1 MDKKLEHADFLLYCY
16 TQLHLVFSEKL
27 ASSHVQGEGIWKASE
42 APANKRRRPKSS
54 SLSLKTKS
62 VTDDRNEYA
71 AARNEGGAP
80 AGNAVNGAAA
90 ANGQDVRDAVEV
102 DNVPAAQ
109 QVLEGTSSSTEL
121 EENEDNFSA
130 LGWESR
136 GIKGRTDCVG
146 RKSNG

>member
-16 TQLHLVFSEKL
+16 TQLHLGFSENL

-42 APANKRRRPKSS
+42 APASKRGRPRSS
-54 SLSLKTKS
+54 SLSLTTKS
-62 VTDDRNEYA
+62 VTDDRNEDA
-71 AARNEGGAP
+71 AARNEGGAQ
-80 AGNAVNGAAA
+80 AGNAMNGASG

-109 QVLEGTSSSTEL
+109 QVLEGTSSCTES
-121 EENEDNFSA
+121 EKNEDYFSA
-130 LGWESR
+130 PGRESR
-136 GIKGRTDCVG
+136 GMEGRTDCVG

>member
-16 TQLHLVFSEKL
+16 TQLHLGFSENL
-27 ASSHVQGEGIWKASE
+27 ASSHVQGECIWKA
-42 APANKRRRPKSS
+42 PASKRRRPRSS
-54 SLSLKTKS
+54 SLSLTTKS
-62 VTDDRNEYA
+62 VTDDRNEDA

-109 QVLEGTSSSTEL
+109 QVLEGTSSSTES
-121 EENEDNFSA
+121 EENEDDFSA
-130 LGWESR
+130 LGRESR
-136 GIKGRTDCVG
+136 GMEGRTDCVG

>member
-1 MDKKLEHADFLLYCY
+1 MSLTTE
-16 TQLHLVFSEKL
+16 SE
-27 ASSHVQGEGIWKASE
+27 S
-42 APANKRRRPKSS
+42 
-54 SLSLKTKS
+54 
-62 VTDDRNEYA
+62 DDRNEDA

-80 AGNAVNGAAA
+80 AGNGMNGAAA

-109 QVLEGTSSSTEL
+109 QVLEGTSSSTES

-130 LGWESR
+130 LGWQSR
-136 GIKGRTDCVG
+136 GIEGRTDCVG

>member
-16 TQLHLVFSEKL
+16 TQLHLGFSKNL

-42 APANKRRRPKSS
+42 APASKRRRPKSS

-62 VTDDRNEYA
+62 VTDDRNEDA

-109 QVLEGTSSSTEL
+109 QVLEGISSSTES

-130 LGWESR
+130 LGWES
-136 GIKGRTDCVG
+136 
-146 RKSNG
+146 

>member
-16 TQLHLVFSEKL
+16 TQLHLGFSENL

-42 APANKRRRPKSS
+42 APASKRRRPKSS

-62 VTDDRNEYA
+62 VTDDRNEDA

-80 AGNAVNGAAA
+80 AGNAV
-90 ANGQDVRDAVEV
+90 NGQDVRDAVEV

-109 QVLEGTSSSTEL
+109 QVLEGTSSSTES

-136 GIKGRTDCVG
+136 GIEGRTDCVG

>member
-1 MDKKLEHADFLLYCY
+1 MEEKLEHADFLLYCY
-16 TQLHLVFSEKL
+16 TQLHLGFSENL

-42 APANKRRRPKSS
+42 APASKRRRPRSS
-54 SLSLKTKS
+54 SLSLTTKS
-62 VTDDRNEYA
+62 VTDDRNKDV

-90 ANGQDVRDAVEV
+90 ANGQDVKDAVEV

-109 QVLEGTSSSTEL
+109 QVLEGTSLSTEW
-121 EENEDNFSA
+121 EENEDDFSA
-130 LGWESR
+130 LGRESR
-136 GIKGRTDCVG
+136 GMEGRTDCVG

>member
-16 TQLHLVFSEKL
+16 TQVHLGFSENL

-42 APANKRRRPKSS
+42 APASKRRRPRSS
-54 SLSLKTKS
+54 SLSLTTKS
-62 VTDDRNEYA
+62 VTDDRNEDA

-109 QVLEGTSSSTEL
+109 QVLEGTSSSTES
-121 EENEDNFSA
+121 EENEDDFSA
-130 LGWESR
+130 LGREKSR
-136 GIKGRTDCVG
+136 NER
-146 RKSNG
+146 